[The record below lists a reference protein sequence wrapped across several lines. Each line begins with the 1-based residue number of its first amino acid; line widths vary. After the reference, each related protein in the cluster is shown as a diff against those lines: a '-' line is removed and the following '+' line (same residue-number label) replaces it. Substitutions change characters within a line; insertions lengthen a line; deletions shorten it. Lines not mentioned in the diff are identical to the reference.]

1 MELPPQSISK
11 TTPASSD
18 NVHTR
23 YHITCVGRNRT
34 MSGFAALPAEV
45 QELIRSRQAEAKR
58 SRLDTKRAKSQSAA
72 AAPAHPPSPCSI
84 PPTLKTGSAAPPP
97 PPLPLGDSFPDKV
110 SMENYFAAAPGGLFR
125 DPSLAASVAG
135 VDLLLSL
142 LDDPDFAQL
151 RTCNYFMFCGAE
163 EQQWDSTLLA
173 KLAYEGFFTIT
184 HKERGRRGIVVV
196 PLPELQ
202 PMYAA
207 LPPVRCC
214 GTCPPVNACEL
225 CDGERTA
232 GMEWWSGGTLIS
244 HTTIAP
250 SSARFSAWC
259 RGSPSAASCCASTA
273 TRTPHGAHSKR
284 TIARTTAATG

>member
-1 MELPPQSISK
+1 
-11 TTPASSD
+11 
-18 NVHTR
+18 
-23 YHITCVGRNRT
+23 
-34 MSGFAALPAEV
+34 MSGFAALPVDV

-58 SRLDTKRAKSQSAA
+58 NRLDTKRAKSQSAA

-97 PPLPLGDSFPDKV
+97 PPLPLGDRFPDTV
-110 SMENYFAAAPGGLFR
+110 SMETYFAAASGGLFR

-184 HKERGRRGIVVV
+184 HKERGRSGTVVV

-202 PMYAA
+202 PM
-207 LPPVRCC
+207 
-214 GTCPPVNACEL
+214 
-225 CDGERTA
+225 
-232 GMEWWSGGTLIS
+232 
-244 HTTIAP
+244 
-250 SSARFSAWC
+250 
-259 RGSPSAASCCASTA
+259 
-273 TRTPHGAHSKR
+273 
-284 TIARTTAATG
+284 